1 MNNRKEKHEFS
12 ENKFSIKI
20 DKLVK
25 TTYVLQSLIMMILY
39 TSVNTIDAEFET
51 NLLVFQFK
59 A

>member
-39 TSVNTIDAEFET
+39 TSVNTIDAEYET

>member
-25 TTYVLQSLIMMILY
+25 TTCVLQSLIMMILY
-39 TSVNTIDAEFET
+39 TSVNTIDAEYET